1 MSFLDWV
8 RARHWTRWV
17 AFGLGAIVVVGIGWA
32 GWAVWKSRYETQG
45 NLALTQA
52 RTLAA
57 QAQAPGA
64 AADIRE
70 RAEKALQA
78 VIADYPRLS
87 SVAQAAYLLGSMR
100 FGEARYPEARASYEV
115 ALAKAGW
122 MPQKDAPFGA
132 IQAMQI
138 MIGIAKARGQS
149 VRVGTLELNARIS
162 LPAPT
167 TAEHPGPVVY
177 EIRDI
182 SDD

>member
-1 MSFLDWV
+1 VTDPKTELVPSLDISSALTPEAKEKRLAKMREVEDEVLQLAIGNCAAVQSFSQIRPSDENPPES
-8 RARHWTRWV
+8 WV
-17 AFGLGAIVVVGIGWA
+17 AEFGVEA
-32 GWAVWKSRYETQG
+32 
-45 NLALTQA
+45 
-52 RTLAA
+52 
-57 QAQAPGA
+57 
-64 AADIRE
+64 
-70 RAEKALQA
+70 AEKKL
-78 VIADYPRLS
+78 
-87 SVAQAAYLLGSMR
+87 
-100 FGEARYPEARASYEV
+100 